1 MKNTF
6 NRQLPPPKK
15 LGIKSIRIHSIAGNS
30 HKTGRFS
37 KPLLCLMRQCHFPL
51 WLKVWAKGM
60 AATWKLRSFQRK
72 SWYFSVCAPN
82 RRTARWVSI
91 THTIFSSVE
100 RMFDSF
106 PPALKGLPRCGQQCG
121 SDQPA
126 ERACG
131 WRGCENH
138 VWIECCESFSA
149 VCTRKQLVLQHLY
162 VPTYLFLGS
171 AKRLW
176 RCSFLL
182 LVQHL
187 LHWGQQVGFG
197 SLSIFFELR
206 KLPG

>member
-30 HKTGRFS
+30 QKTRRFS
-37 KPLLCLMRQCHFPL
+37 KPLLCWMRQCHFLL
-51 WLKVWAKGM
+51 WLKVWAKVM
-60 AATWKLRSFQRK
+60 AVTWKLRSFQRK

-91 THTIFSSVE
+91 TFTIFSSVE

-106 PPALKGLPRCGQQCG
+106 PPALKGLPRCGQQFG

-126 ERACG
+126 EWACG

-138 VWIECCESFSA
+138 VWIECCESFTA
-149 VCTRKQLVLQHLY
+149 VCTRKQLVLQHLH
-162 VPTYLFLGS
+162 VPTHLFLGS

-197 SLSIFFELR
+197 SLSIFWIE
-206 KLPG
+206 KMPA